1 MRLKCIGMGRPH
13 SAAEDDNNKG
23 MGRME
28 EASQIKGNEASSGD
42 FEREPVPVHM
52 RKKWLS
58 MSLVWIAI
66 GIDLSA
72 MFLGAQLGD
81 GMNLTDSLT
90 ATIVG
95 SLILGVIGALCAYV
109 GAKTGLSTS
118 MISRFLF
125 GNMGARV
132 VAVVLGIFS
141 LGWFGVQVGFFAS
154 NMQTAFSQLWDID
167 LSLGVLSF
175 IGGLLMMSTA
185 IWGYRSIERLS
196 VWSVPLLILF
206 IGVAI
211 FTAFHTSGASAVW
224 EPISGPAI
232 PMGTAISLVIGI
244 FIVGTVLSPDI
255 ARWARTP
262 MHAITAAFIGFFVG
276 NSFMTIVAIFLSRIM
291 DTDDLTHI
299 FIALGL
305 GLPAII
311 VLTLAQ
317 WTTNTN
323 NLYSASLGF
332 SVVLQKIPKKLITI
346 VAGIIATL
354 LAVLGIYD
362 KFLSFLNI
370 ITMFVS
376 PIGGIYTS
384 EYLLVDRK
392 KFTFE
397 GIDRNK
403 NWVIRSL
410 AVWVAATLFAF
421 MTTAAPDGFGWFQ
434 LTSVPALDA
443 FMFAFIVQWVVG
455 KIMAKKG

>member
-1 MRLKCIGMGRPH
+1 MT
-13 SAAEDDNNKG
+13 
-23 MGRME
+23 
-28 EASQIKGNEASSGD
+28 EASQVNNESASGQD
-42 FEREPVPVHM
+42 FEREPVPQHM

-72 MFLGAQLGD
+72 MFLGAQLGN
-81 GMNLTDSLT
+81 GMNLSDSLT
-90 ATIVG
+90 ATIIG
-95 SLILGVIGALCAYV
+95 SIILGLIGALCAFV

-125 GNMGARV
+125 GNVGARV

-154 NMQTAFSQLWDID
+154 NMQTAFHKLWGMD

-196 VWSVPLLILF
+196 VWSVPLLVIF
-206 IGVAI
+206 IGIAI
-211 FTAFHTSGASAVW
+211 FTAFHTKGTSAIW
-224 EPISGPAI
+224 EPISGSPI

-262 MHAITAAFIGFFVG
+262 MHAVTAAFIGFFVG
-276 NSFMTIVAIFLSRIM
+276 NSFMTIIAIFLSRVM
-291 DTDDLTHI
+291 DTDDLTNI
-299 FIALGL
+299 FITLGL

-317 WTTNTN
+317 WTTNTS

-332 SVVLQKIPKKLITI
+332 SVVFQRVPKKLITV

-354 LAVLGIYD
+354 LAVFGIYD

-376 PIGGIYTS
+376 PIGGIYTA

-397 GIDRNK
+397 GLDRNK
-403 NWVIRSL
+403 NWIVRSL
-410 AVWVAATLFAF
+410 LVWVAATFFAY
-421 MTTAAPDGFGWFQ
+421 MTTPAPDGFGWLR
-434 LTSVPALDA
+434 LTSVSALDA
-443 FMFAFIVQWVVG
+443 FIFAFIAQWIVG
-455 KIMAKKG
+455 KIMTKKG

>member
-1 MRLKCIGMGRPH
+1 MT
-13 SAAEDDNNKG
+13 
-23 MGRME
+23 
-28 EASQIKGNEASSGD
+28 NESKSHD
-42 FEREPVPVHM
+42 YEREPVPMHL
-52 RKKWLS
+52 RKGWLS

-72 MFLGAQLGD
+72 MFLGAELGA

-90 ATIVG
+90 ATMIG
-95 SLILGVIGALCAYV
+95 SVILGIIGALCAYV
-109 GAKTGLSTS
+109 GAKTGLSTA

-125 GNMGARV
+125 GNRGALIV
-132 VAVVLGIFS
+132 SVVLGIFS
-141 LGWFGVQVGFFAS
+141 LGWFGVQAGFFAS
-154 NMQTAFSQLWDID
+154 NMQTAFLKLWNID
-167 LSLGVLSF
+167 LSLGLLSF
-175 IGGLLMMSTA
+175 IGGMLMMSTA

-196 VWSVPLLILF
+196 VWSVPLLVIF
-206 IGVAI
+206 IGVA
-211 FTAFHTSGASAVW
+211 FYTAIHTQGTAAIW
-224 EPISGPAI
+224 EPISAAPI

-244 FIVGTVLSPDI
+244 FIVGTILSPDI

-262 MHAITAAFIGFFVG
+262 KHAIIAAFIGFFVG
-276 NSFMTIVAIFLSRIM
+276 NSFMTVIAIFLSRLM
-291 DTDDLTHI
+291 DTSDLTNI
-299 FIALGL
+299 FIMLGL

-332 SVVLQKIPKKLITI
+332 SVVFKRVPKKWITVIAGLIAI
-346 VAGIIATL
+346 L

-362 KFLSFLNI
+362 RFLSFLNV

-376 PIGGIYTS
+376 PIGGIYTA

-397 GIDRNK
+397 GLDRNK
-403 NWVIRSL
+403 KWIIRSL
-410 AVWVAATLFAF
+410 VVWVAATFFAY
-421 MTTAAPDGFGWFQ
+421 MTTAAPDGFGLFQ

-443 FMFAFIVQWVVG
+443 FICAFVVQWIVG
-455 KIMAKKG
+455 KMMNRKG

>member
-1 MRLKCIGMGRPH
+1 
-13 SAAEDDNNKG
+13 
-23 MGRME
+23 
-28 EASQIKGNEASSGD
+28 
-42 FEREPVPVHM
+42 
-52 RKKWLS
+52 

-72 MFLGAQLGD
+72 MFLGAQLGN

-90 ATIVG
+90 ATIIG

-125 GNMGARV
+125 GNVGARV
-132 VAVVLGIFS
+132 VAVILGIFS

-154 NMQTAFSQLWDID
+154 NMQTAFSQLWDIH

-185 IWGYRSIERLS
+185 IWGYQSIERLS
-196 VWSVPLLILF
+196 TWSVPLLILF

-211 FTAFHTSGASAVW
+211 YSAFHTKGASAVW
-224 EPISGPAI
+224 EPISGAAI

-262 MHAITAAFIGFFVG
+262 KHAITAAFIGFFVG

-291 DTDDLTHI
+291 DTDDLTNI

-332 SVVLQKIPKKLITI
+332 SVVFQKVPKKLITI
-346 VAGIIATL
+346 VAGIFATL
-354 LAVLGIYD
+354 LAVFGIYD

-370 ITMFVS
+370 ITVFVS
-376 PIGGIYTS
+376 PIGGSTRPNFC
-384 EYLLVDRK
+384 L
-392 KFTFE
+392 
-397 GIDRNK
+397 
-403 NWVIRSL
+403 
-410 AVWVAATLFAF
+410 
-421 MTTAAPDGFGWFQ
+421 
-434 LTSVPALDA
+434 
-443 FMFAFIVQWVVG
+443 
-455 KIMAKKG
+455 

>member
-1 MRLKCIGMGRPH
+1 MTAMAEAVQVKSNDSS
-13 SAAEDDNNKG
+13 SADY
-23 MGRME
+23 
-28 EASQIKGNEASSGD
+28 
-42 FEREPVPVHM
+42 EREPVPDHM

-58 MSLVWIAI
+58 MALVWIAI

-72 MFLGAQLGD
+72 MFLGAQLGN
-81 GMNLTDSLT
+81 GMNLAESLT
-90 ATIVG
+90 ATIIG
-95 SLILGVIGALCAYV
+95 SLILGVIGAVCAYV

-118 MISRFLF
+118 MITRFLF
-125 GNMGARV
+125 GNKGALIV
-132 VAVVLGIFS
+132 SVVLGIFS

-154 NMQTAFSQLWDID
+154 NMQTAFHDIWGVN
-167 LSLGVLSF
+167 LSLGVFSL

-196 VWSVPLLILF
+196 IWSVPLLIIF
-206 IGVAI
+206 IGIAI
-211 FTAFHTSGASAVW
+211 FTAFHTKGTSAIW
-224 EPISGPAI
+224 EPISGSPI

-262 MHAITAAFIGFFVG
+262 KHAISAAFIGFAVG
-276 NSFMTIVAIFLSRIM
+276 NSFMTIIAIFLSRVM
-291 DTDDLTHI
+291 DTDDLTKI
-299 FIALGL
+299 FITLGL
-305 GLPAII
+305 GLPAIL

-317 WTTNTN
+317 WTTNTS

-332 SVVLQKIPKKLITI
+332 SVVFKKVPKKLITI
-346 VAGIIATL
+346 VAGIFATL

-362 KFLSFLNI
+362 NFLSFLNI
-370 ITMFVS
+370 ITVFVS
-376 PIGGIYTS
+376 PIGGIYTA

-392 KFTFE
+392 KFSFE

-403 NWVIRSL
+403 SWVVRSL

-434 LTSVPALDA
+434 VTTIPALDA
-443 FMFAFIVQWVVG
+443 IMFAFIVQWISG
-455 KIMAKKG
+455 KLMTKKG